1 MFKMS
6 IPNQPRNFAFPKRTF
21 GKKKPEQRSFQSC
34 WFDSFTWLHY
44 DEVCIL
50 VLNFNLRSFLSFLNL
65 TLI

>member
-44 DEVCIL
+44 DEVCIFAI
-50 VLNFNLRSFLSFLNL
+50 VLIFYEPNVDLN
-65 TLI
+65 TNEI